1 MKKKLYILLVLLFGV
16 FFGLNVFALGYK
28 YNNYIF
34 KVHIPGEQTDQNFEN
49 YSKKISKL
57 GYVFFY
63 ANSPTCN
70 KTQNIDQNPN
80 IEVHWM
86 PSPILSSEQEFPG
99 DKFAKFVENNTW
111 EPAGRFKCFSMAFV
125 INASVSGYS
134 LILLSQPVR
143 FSVNSIDN
151 NATFNIAS
159 TTTDL
164 PDVAV
169 NYIRSSTVIA
179 RN

>member
-1 MKKKLYILLVLLFGV
+1 MKYFLYILLSLLFGIFCV
-16 FFGLNVFALGYK
+16 FNSYALGYK
-28 YNNYIF
+28 YQNYIF
-34 KVHIPGEQTDQNFEN
+34 KVHVPGEQTEENFEK
-49 YSKKISKL
+49 YSKKVSKL

-86 PSPILSSEQEFPG
+86 PSPILSSQQEFPG
-99 DKFAKFVENNTW
+99 DKFAKFVENNVW

-125 INASVSGYS
+125 INPSVGGYS

-143 FSVNSIDN
+143 FSVNSVDEN
-151 NATFNIAS
+151 VKFNVAS
-159 TTTDL
+159 TIIDL

-169 NYIRSSTVIA
+169 NYIRSSEI
-179 RN
+179 